1 MTRRELLTR
10 MSSHELTE
18 WRVYEAVEP
27 FPAAR
32 MEAYMAQLAALI
44 ANAHRD
50 TKARSTPYALEEF
63 LLFRDPAPEPT
74 PEQAATKIA
83 AVLGGLG

>member
-1 MTRRELLTR
+1 MTRREVLTR
-10 MSSHELTE
+10 MSSRELTE
-18 WRVYEAVEP
+18 WQAYEAVEL

-50 TKARSTPYALEEF
+50 AKARPTPYRIEEF
-63 LLFRDPAPEPT
+63 LLFREPEPEPT
-74 PEQAATKIA
+74 PEQTAAKIA